1 MTIQELH
8 EQQVPIE
15 INHPEH
21 GIIFMHI
28 ESVDTRF
35 GVALLEG
42 LTMQM
47 QAVSEHV
54 GIAWLY
60 ELLQNY
66 ELGAPAR

>member
-1 MTIQELH
+1 MSIQELH

-21 GIIFMHI
+21 GVTFMHI
-28 ESVDTRF
+28 ESLDVRF

-47 QAVSEHV
+47 LPVAEHV
-54 GIAWLY
+54 GIAWLA
-60 ELLQNY
+60 ELLTDY
-66 ELGAPAR
+66 VTSEPYK